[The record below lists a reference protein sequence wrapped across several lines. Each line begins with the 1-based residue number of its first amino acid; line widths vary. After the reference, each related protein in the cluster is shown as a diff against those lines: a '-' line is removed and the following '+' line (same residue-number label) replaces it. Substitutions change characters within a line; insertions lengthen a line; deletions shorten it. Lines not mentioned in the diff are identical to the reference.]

1 MDISVQQKEGGDIP
15 IIFTNNHNYFPTFNS
30 KILPYINIEKLKGIT
45 TNIF

>member
-15 IIFTNNHNYFPTFNS
+15 IIFTNNHNFPTFNS